1 MGLFFTALILYF
13 AAAFVQVLF
22 KNSTFRY
29 YFLLAITFLAG
40 IFAGIPAFKA
50 VRSLSSD
57 YINFVI
63 GKVNLTF
70 VLDNIAAPIILFLA
84 VTVFLINLN
93 CKNYLEKSFKKD
105 ILYACTAVASV
116 FTLMSVV
123 NAVLFTVIFEILI
136 LSFLLLF
143 KATKKYIIISQI
155 GAVLIACA
163 FGVIYYQTGTVEF
176 GKLFGLITPPVFVM
190 IFAGV
195 LISACSVI
203 LSYTYYKGNDL
214 PVFLLTGAGLPAFA
228 YVLIRFLFLWR
239 TPEEFISYMIL
250 VAGFFI
256 AYKSVITFDSSEPD
270 FRRSVLN
277 ISYKNTGL
285 MLIALSIAMFGMIL
299 KNLPTTACALFA
311 VYFLIFN
318 QIIGIPALLISVRN
332 KYGETGAIEEQAVWQ
347 KFLPSDKFY
356 CGIFLGTILS
366 IPPFAAFAGAGL
378 MYSSILAGIE
388 VKNAVFLILL
398 LITLVLM
405 FLLEVITVRALANL
419 FHQFNNY
426 KKSLANAL
434 LISGFVIVFL
444 LAGLFPHITIEFFV
458 APVFVFC
465 GGNLFVPQVMLS
477 NLSLINISFLLMVFA
492 FYLLKFL
499 LTKEN
504 K

>member
-29 YFLLAITFLAG
+29 YFLLAVTLLAG

-176 GKLFGLITPPVFVM
+176 GKLFGLITP
-190 IFAGV
+190 
-195 LISACSVI
+195 
-203 LSYTYYKGNDL
+203 YKGNDL

-311 VYFLIFN
+311 VYFFIFN

-332 KYGETGAIEEQAVWQ
+332 KYGETGAVEEQAVWQ

-492 FYLLKFL
+492 FYLLRFL